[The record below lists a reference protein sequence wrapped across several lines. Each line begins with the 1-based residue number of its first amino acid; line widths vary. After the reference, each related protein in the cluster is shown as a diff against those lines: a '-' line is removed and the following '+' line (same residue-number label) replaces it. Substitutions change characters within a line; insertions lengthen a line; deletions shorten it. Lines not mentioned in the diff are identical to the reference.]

1 MKLVIL
7 GVGGMGAIT
16 LSKMIAQMSM
26 DRDLSVKSSE
36 IHGMA
41 KKGGL
46 VEVQMK
52 INEGTSGVVL
62 QHEADISIVF
72 RREFKEYASA
82 FLKQDGRLIVFEDKV
97 INDFVKEFKDI
108 RYISS
113 FALGVFVKHQ
123 DIFTKEDAY
132 KVIGG
137 LKNRDLNL
145 KAFEKG
151 VEYDF

>member
-1 MKLVIL
+1 MKLIIL

-16 LSKMIAQMSM
+16 LSKMIAQMAIN
-26 DRDLSVKSSE
+26 RNLHVKSSE

-62 QHEADISIVF
+62 QHEADISIAFKDEF
-72 RREFKEYASA
+72 RKYATA
-82 FLKQDGRLIVFEDKV
+82 FLKQGGKLVIFKDKV
-97 INDFVKEFKDI
+97 INDFVREFKDI

-113 FALGVFVKHQ
+113 FALGVFVRYQ
-123 DIFTKEDAY
+123 NIFTKEDAY
-132 KVIGG
+132 KIIGN
-137 LKNRDLNL
+137 LKNRELNL